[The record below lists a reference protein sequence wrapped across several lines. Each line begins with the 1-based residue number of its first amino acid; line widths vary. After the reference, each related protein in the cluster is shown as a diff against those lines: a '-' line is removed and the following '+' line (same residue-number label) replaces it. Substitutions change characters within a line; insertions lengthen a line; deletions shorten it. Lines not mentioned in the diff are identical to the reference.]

1 MNLTF
6 VDDLV
11 ASWPMGWRIV
21 IFLVALAVGVYC
33 LVKFCDIF
41 VDSASSIAKKA
52 HISPMI
58 IGLTIVAMGTS
69 FPELAVSS
77 SDSISALLDST
88 AEHQVHANIAIGN
101 VVGSNIAN
109 ILLVLGISIFFTPII
124 VKKETLK
131 RDYPFLI
138 IATVLFVIFGLL
150 FGFTG
155 ATGDYAILR
164 WEGIIFVVLM
174 IAYVTYLVIDA
185 KKHPVDVPG
194 DEIKDI
200 PVWKAIL
207 LLIVGGLGVFFGGEA
222 VVFGAKGVS
231 LAGATAI
238 GVDANLAEK
247 IVGLTVVAVG
257 TSLPEL
263 VTSAIAAKKGEVD
276 LALGNVIGSN
286 LFNILF
292 VLGISATINPIIAD
306 STIVLDLIFMLTVTI
321 LLYGISFTKKLD
333 RKFGI
338 LFLSLY
344 AAYVIYLVLRVI
356 LATQGIILP

>member
-1 MNLTF
+1 MFLTF
-6 VDDLV
+6 MDDLITN
-11 ASWPMGWRIV
+11 WPTAWRIV
-21 IFLVALAVGVYC
+21 LFIAALGVGVFF

-77 SDSISALLDST
+77 SDSITALLEST
-88 AEHQVHANIAIGN
+88 AENQVHANIALAN
-101 VVGSNIAN
+101 VVGSNICN

-138 IATVLFVIFGLL
+138 FVTVLCVVFGLCFNL
-150 FGFTG
+150 S
-155 ATGDYAILR
+155 GDYAILR
-164 WEGIIFVVLM
+164 FEGIIFVVLM
-174 IAYVTYLVIDA
+174 IAYLVYLVIDS
-185 KKHPVDVPG
+185 KKHPVEAEE
-194 DEIKDI
+194 DEIKDMAL
-200 PVWKAIL
+200 WKAII
-207 LLIVGGLGVFFGGEA
+207 LLIVGGVGVFVGGEA
-222 VVFGAKGVS
+222 VVFGAKGIA
-231 LAGATAI
+231 LAGAASMGI
-238 GVDANLAEK
+238 DSNLAEK
-247 IVGLTVVAVG
+247 IIGLTVVAVG

-263 VTSAIAAKKGEVD
+263 VTSAIAAKKGQVE

-292 VLGISATINPIIAD
+292 VLGIASTINPIIAD
-306 STIVLDLIFMLTVTI
+306 GTIVLDLIFMLTITI
-321 LLYGISFTKKLD
+321 LLFGISFTKKLD

-338 LFLSLY
+338 LFLGLY
-344 AAYVIYLVLRVI
+344 VAYVTYLVLRVI
-356 LATQGIILP
+356 LATQGINLP